1 MIKKTL
7 SELAVYQGDVNLPK
21 GLNFNVE
28 SLRADIIDYSTSN
41 KDFPFSKNLDI
52 LDTYIRDYFNL
63 YYKKVLI
70 KKHVSSFIIDR
81 GEQIQNIIEADPMN
95 LKDAADF
102 VMLYGVKIKNNSCK
116 IIFEYDDNRI
126 KNMFYEEQ
134 LNENSFLIFPSTTIY
149 QITKNEFNL
158 KNYILKIYYESH

>member
-1 MIKKTL
+1 MIKTTL

-21 GLNFNVE
+21 GLDLNAE
-28 SLRADIIDYSTSN
+28 SLRADILDYNTSN

-63 YYKKVLI
+63 HYKKCLI
-70 KKHVSSFIIDR
+70 KKHVSSFIIGRD
-81 GEQIQNIIEADPMN
+81 EQTENIIEADPMN

-126 KNMFYEEQ
+126 KNLFYEKDF
-134 LNENSFLIFPSTTIY
+134 NENCFLIFPSTTIY
-149 QITKNEFNL
+149 RITKNEFNL
-158 KNYILKIYYESH
+158 KNYILKINYESK